1 MQVCRRAVIGSSESW
16 HNKQKRTF
24 SFTGGPMQWLSPNWI
39 CDLDRARNAVVFAAG
54 HSDNRVKLPGEPM
67 LGTVGVA
74 PAGYEVHL
82 SLVLARIRGSMDALI
97 SARARRTGPS
107 HRKRSSGVLS
117 GQRLRRH
124 LAEPDHSTMV
134 GQLRRRISN
143 EDSSDRVSHPKRLM
157 VCDSGCPTRPGP

>member
-24 SFTGGPMQWLSPNWI
+24 NFTGGPMQWLSQNWI

-82 SLVLARIRGSMDALI
+82 SLVLARIRGSMDALS
-97 SARARRTGPS
+97 SARARAYRTKSSETLIRCPF
-107 HRKRSSGVLS
+107 RS
-117 GQRLRRH
+117 
-124 LAEPDHSTMV
+124 ATTEPDHSTMV

-143 EDSSDRVSHPKRLM
+143 EDSSDRVTHPTRLM